1 MTDNRDHRHHHP
13 LNEKKLIMKK
23 RAPKA
28 PKKAVA
34 KRPTSRA
41 AKASKTA
48 VIPPGFPSGVLE
60 WMKGGIMAILSQD
73 APAVKEVI
81 SSVASSGNYPSTA
94 VFPFRSPAANISKAL
109 KTDVVALL
117 YDDNSDLLEYDFF
130 RRGVLV
136 ESLEF
141 CEAFPDC
148 SYELIFG
155 REPGKIAKKSPNLFR
170 IHFVDVEDG
179 RDTFVTF
186 ESTMIASTEEN
197 VRKREGFIDQR
208 FKELGIRLPSKR

>member
-1 MTDNRDHRHHHP
+1 
-13 LNEKKLIMKK
+13 MKK

-34 KRPTSRA
+34 KHPTSRA

-60 WMKGGIMAILSQD
+60 WMKGVIMAILSQD

-94 VFPFRSPAANISKAL
+94 DFEVLESLPASEWTIVSCGLFPFSSPAANISKAL

-186 ESTMIASTEEN
+186 ESTLIASTEEN
-197 VRKREGFIDQR
+197 VRKRGGFIDQR